1 MAERNVIKK
10 GIELNQDDVDWF
22 NSQYPKGSLSAVLSM
37 LLSKFRESNTLT
49 PSDYVKIAVDA
60 LNEDMKSK

>member
-1 MAERNVIKK
+1 MGERNVIKK

-22 NSQYPKGSLSAVLSM
+22 NSQYPKGSLSATLSM

-49 PSDYVKIAVDA
+49 PNDYVKIAVDA
-60 LNEDMKSK
+60 FNEDMKK